1 LPIILVNI
9 SITGHGDNVL
19 AVLLQYHY
27 SSCPYTSMEQQH
39 CGVGNTFLP
48 TIDTWDMFVP
58 GESKWASAIQ
68 NM

>member
-1 LPIILVNI
+1 
-9 SITGHGDNVL
+9 
-19 AVLLQYHY
+19 
-27 SSCPYTSMEQQH
+27 MEQQH